1 LTWLVWRQYRL
12 QAAIGGAL
20 LGILTVLLLVTGL
33 RMASQYRAAFASC
46 TASGD
51 CSNLAQT
58 LDLGVPA
65 VGGIVVMTVGVPIL
79 LGLFWG
85 APLAAREFE
94 TGTSQFAWT
103 QAVTRRRWLTVKAGW
118 LLLAAGAIA
127 AAVSTLVTWW
137 SGPKNALHLDI
148 FTAGFDYMG
157 VTPAAYAAFA
167 VALGIAV
174 GALLRR
180 TLPTL
185 AVTLAG
191 FIGVRLLIAEYVR
204 VHYISPVTRYFDLL
218 SGFTPPGSYWLLG
231 RGIIGPHGVVSQ
243 NFYGATVN
251 GVPVAALPLR
261 CQALIGAT
269 GQTSKASLRAAAA
282 CVRGAGYQGFVTYQ
296 PADRFWIFQ
305 GIEAGI
311 FVALAAALI
320 AVAFW
325 VIRRRDA

>member
-1 LTWLVWRQYRL
+1 MTWLVWRQHRL
-12 QAAIGGAL
+12 QLAIGAVL
-20 LGILTVLLLVTGL
+20 LGTLAVLLLVTGV
-33 RMASQYRAAFASC
+33 RMASQYRVALASC

-65 VGGIVVMTVGVPIL
+65 VGRIVVMTVGVPL
-79 LGLFWG
+79 LVGLFWG
-85 APLAAREFE
+85 APLVARELE

-103 QAVTRRRWLTVKAGW
+103 QSVTRRRWLAVKAGG
-118 LLLAAGAIA
+118 LLLAAA
-127 AAVSTLVTWW
+127 ATAGAVSALVTWW

-167 VALGIAV
+167 VALGIAA
-174 GALLRR
+174 GAVLRR
-180 TLPTL
+180 TLPAL

-191 FIGVRLLIAEYVR
+191 FIGVRLLISGYARE
-204 VHYISPVTRYFDLL
+204 HYISPVTRHFDLL
-218 SGFTPPGSYWLLG
+218 SGFTPAGPYWQLG
-231 RGIIGPHGVVSQ
+231 RGIITPHGVLSQ
-243 NFYGATVN
+243 NFYGGTVN
-251 GVPVAALPLR
+251 GVPVAALPAR
-261 CQALIGAT
+261 CQALLHLGSSI
-269 GQTSKASLRAAAA
+269 SKASLRTAGA
-282 CVRGAGYQGFVTYQ
+282 CVRGAGYRGYLTYQ
-296 PADRFWIFQ
+296 PAGRFWIFQ
-305 GIEAGI
+305 GIEAAI